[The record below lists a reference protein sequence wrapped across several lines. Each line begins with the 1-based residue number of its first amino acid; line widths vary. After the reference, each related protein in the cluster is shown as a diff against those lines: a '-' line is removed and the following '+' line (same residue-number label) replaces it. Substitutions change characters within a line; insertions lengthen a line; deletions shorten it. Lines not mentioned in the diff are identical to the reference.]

1 MKTWSELTEQE
12 RADLQQR
19 RLNGEFDRYR
29 LIRFGYLSLSER
41 RRLRELYPDL
51 DERFEPETD
60 KVPGERAFKIFI
72 VYVIGLMLGA
82 ISASGSEA
90 IGLISVVMAIFL
102 YWVAAI
108 LVHRFTE
115 RVQGDRNE
123 LYWEWRGYRCDRHGR
138 EI

>member
-1 MKTWSELTEQE
+1 MKPSSELAEEKMMALDQKKF
-12 RADLQQR
+12 
-19 RLNGEFDRYR
+19 NGELDRRR
-29 LIRFGYLSLSER
+29 LIRFGYLGVSER

-51 DERFEPETD
+51 DERFEPETE
-60 KVPGERAFKIFI
+60 KVPGEKAFKIFI
-72 VYVIGLMLGA
+72 VYLIGLMLGA

-90 IGLISVVMAIFL
+90 IGLLSVVMAIFL

-115 RVQGDRNE
+115 RVLGDRNE

-138 EI
+138 KI